1 MLILQVMKS
10 ECKKRIIP
18 RVRTLVADEFQAAC
32 TRLSQLV
39 CADLPTGGYDVIVGV
54 RRGGSIVCD
63 AMLSDMPPTAYS
75 LRADVKLQRPSTR
88 RKGERLSKIL
98 LRLPM
103 PVLDW
108 LRIVESLTLDA
119 KRRLRDMRGRKP
131 ATPVDIPDELS
142 AAITG
147 EAAPCVLIIDDAI
160 DSGETL
166 FSIITALKQ
175 LNAHAQIRVAALTV
189 TTTDPRVDAD
199 YALHR
204 DRTLLRL
211 PWAADA
217 RN

>member
-18 RVRTLVADEFQAAC
+18 RVRTLVADEFRAAC
-32 TRLSQLV
+32 SRLSQLV

-63 AMLSDMPPTAYS
+63 AMLRDMPAAAYT
-75 LRADVKLQRPSTR
+75 LRADVRLQRPSTR
-88 RKGERLSKIL
+88 RKGAGFSKIL
-98 LRLPM
+98 VTLPR

-119 KRRLRDMRGRKP
+119 KRRLRDMRGSKP
-131 ATPVDIPDELS
+131 ATPVDIPAEL
-142 AAITG
+142 AAALTG
-147 EAAPCVLIIDDAI
+147 AAAPCVLIIDDAI

-175 LNAHAQIRVAALTV
+175 LNARAEIRVAALTV
-189 TTTDPRVDAD
+189 TTRTPRVDAD